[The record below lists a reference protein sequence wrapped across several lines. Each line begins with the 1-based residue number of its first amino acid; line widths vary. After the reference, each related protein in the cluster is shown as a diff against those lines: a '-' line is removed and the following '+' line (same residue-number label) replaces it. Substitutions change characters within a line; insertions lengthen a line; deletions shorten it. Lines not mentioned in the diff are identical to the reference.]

1 MNFYHSYMIYFIIK
15 IFFKYFWIKKKNKFI
30 IIFYENKK
38 SFREIFILI
47 IFLNF

>member
-1 MNFYHSYMIYFIIK
+1 MIFYLSYMKYFIIK
-15 IFFKYFWIKKKNKFI
+15 LFFKYFWIKKKNKFI

-38 SFREIFILI
+38 YFREILILI